1 MGFFLFI
8 ILHIF
13 TISGQ
18 FSYVTNQR
26 CITVVELCINKGFPS
41 CFNVYIACQTGAR
54 AEFKDRGR
62 RDAGD
67 GGGVRGL
74 KSLGVRELTYKLAF
88 LACTV
93 VPCNKRVSCRTLQ

>member
-1 MGFFLFI
+1 MLLI
-8 ILHIF
+8 KKCLAVAE
-13 TISGQ
+13 TL
-18 FSYVTNQR
+18 NQ
-26 CITVVELCINKGFPS
+26 IS
-41 CFNVYIACQTGAR
+41 CFNVCVACQTGAR

-93 VPCNKRVSCRTLQ
+93 VPCNKRVSCLTLQ